1 MATKHIICNLDF
13 NGNQIENVV
22 AQVLTGTQIESISS
36 PSTGQFVYN
45 SDINSLGYYNGTSW
59 VYTSAGNV
67 YEVDSLD
74 DDSTTSLYAVYYG
87 EADTTESGSINT
99 KTAFQ
104 FRAIKAGDSFINL
117 GTGTSSSKE
126 YITISLNN
134 ITISKVTGLQ
144 DALDAKLD
152 DSQLSTATALIET
165 GESAASDTMIPS
177 QKAVKTYVDNEI
189 NKVNTDI
196 AGAMHFIGT
205 WDGTDTI
212 EDNITTSGLTKLR
225 KGDYW
230 IVSTAVAHSA
240 IPVDPTK
247 TADDYIESAT
257 GDFGLEAGDMI
268 VAISDR
274 ASTSAIVKA
283 DFKVIDNSESADL
296 VRLNATQTLTNKT
309 ISGSSNT
316 FSNIPESAVTNL
328 TTDLAAKVDKT
339 SITTTST
346 LNSDTDTYTTTV
358 PSDYTVSQVIQNIN
372 SSAVHYKKVQVTT
385 GTTTTITASTHDC
398 GLFPE
403 VKVYKTIG
411 SGASAKVT
419 EVVTDVELG
428 STGDVTVS
436 WNGAAT
442 SANPITI
449 VIVGAI
455 ESNN

>member
-22 AQVLTGTQIESISS
+22 AQVLTGTQIEAISS
-36 PSTGQFVYN
+36 PITGQFVYN

-59 VYTSAGNV
+59 VYTSAGNI

-99 KTAFQ
+99 KTAFK

-134 ITISKVTGLQ
+134 ITIAKVTGLQ

-152 DSQLSTATALIET
+152 DSQLSTATTLIET

-196 AGAMHFIGT
+196 AGGMHFIGT
-205 WDGTDTI
+205 WDGSKTI
-212 EDNITTSGLTKLR
+212 AENLSATGQAVTKLR
-225 KGDYW
+225 KGDFW
-230 IVSTAVAHSA
+230 IVSVEGSA
-240 IPVDPTK
+240 SGIPSTSGGSDDNTLHQGDMVVGI
-247 TADDYIESAT
+247 ADVESASSV
-257 GDFGLEAGDMI
+257 I
-268 VAISDR
+268 
-274 ASTSAIVKA
+274 ASN
-283 DFKVIDNSESADL
+283 FKVIDNTESADL
-296 VRLNATQTLTNKT
+296 VRLNSTQTLTNKT

-339 SITTTST
+339 SITTTAT
-346 LNSDTDTYTTTV
+346 LNSDTSTYTTTV
-358 PSDYTVSQVIQNIN
+358 PSDYTVSQVVQSIN

-411 SGASAKVT
+411 SGASTKVT

-442 SANPITI
+442 STNPITI